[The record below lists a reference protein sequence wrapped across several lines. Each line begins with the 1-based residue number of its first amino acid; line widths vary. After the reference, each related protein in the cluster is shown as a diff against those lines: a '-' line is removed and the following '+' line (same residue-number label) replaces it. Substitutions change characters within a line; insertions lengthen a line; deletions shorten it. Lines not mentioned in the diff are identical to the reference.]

1 MCLRGLVDFYISRY
15 IMNSQI
21 VCDIILI
28 SFGIVLL
35 LTDPYPIQRHTM
47 MIQNGVRVIHYD
59 RVQLLE
65 LRSKDNP
72 LPPCYANQD
81 CFYTTSSN
89 RRKRGKKG
97 GIRQKLKRR
106 GFRPSLPSII
116 LANVRS
122 IRNKV
127 DEISAH
133 VRYNNVFRES
143 CIMCF
148 TETWLDTDDNDNF
161 TTIDGFSCVRSDR
174 TAESN
179 KKKGGGLCVYIN
191 NKFCNNYT
199 VKKKDVLS

>member
-1 MCLRGLVDFYISRY
+1 MLFITIASNFLNYAQKTVLFNHVMQTMTVFTLR
-15 IMNSQI
+15 
-21 VCDIILI
+21 
-28 SFGIVLL
+28 
-35 LTDPYPIQRHTM
+35 
-47 MIQNGVRVIHYD
+47 
-59 RVQLLE
+59 
-65 LRSKDNP
+65 
-72 LPPCYANQD
+72 LPVEE
-81 CFYTTSSN
+81 
-89 RRKRGKKG
+89 KRKKG
-97 GIRQKLKRR
+97 VIRKKLKIR
-106 GFRPSLPSII
+106 GFRPPLPSII
-116 LANVRS
+116 LANVRL

-199 VKKKDVLS
+199 V